1 MASQRLAGYNEDVGR
16 FRILVIGNANVGKTT
31 ILEKVCKA
39 NGRKPE
45 IKGRKV
51 HYGPS
56 YIAVPQ
62 PTRQTIFSRMIQI

>member
-1 MASQRLAGYNEDVGR
+1 MAPQQMAGYNEDIGR
-16 FRILVIGNANVGKTT
+16 FRILVIGNANAGKTT
-31 ILEKVCKA
+31 ILEKVCKT